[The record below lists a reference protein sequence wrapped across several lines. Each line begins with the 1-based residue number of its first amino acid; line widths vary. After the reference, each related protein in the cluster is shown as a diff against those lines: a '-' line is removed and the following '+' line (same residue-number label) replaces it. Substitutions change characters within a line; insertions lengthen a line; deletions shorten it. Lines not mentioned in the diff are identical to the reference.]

1 MRQKN
6 KLSPVNAFYGLTIY
20 ITAFYILL
28 TGCSKNFTSSRDAL
42 LGQPAATQ
50 FWKSASDAASAVN
63 SIYGNLRSWNNTAFA
78 AISIENTGSDDAVKG
93 STSNDATFFNEYDN
107 FTVDPSEGQLDGFWT
122 AQYQNINFCNQ
133 VLDHVDTMASVDA
146 SLKARYLAEAK
157 FVRAYSYFRLVRAFG
172 NIPLVLKVPTTAA
185 DLNPKQSTPAEVYT
199 AIEQDLTDAASVLPV
214 SYGAADIG
222 RATKGAALALHA
234 KVAMYQKKWSDVLNY
249 TNQVTGLSAYSLFP
263 DYYQMFRYANE
274 NCSESIFEIQCDYVP
289 GNDDINSSQYS
300 QVQGDRD
307 ASPSAGWGFNEPTD
321 NLVNEFETNDP
332 RLQGTI
338 MIAGTTTGSGDA
350 VPPAAAGAPTMYN
363 MKSYVPFAVAVLSGN
378 QGCGQNVRVI
388 RYADVLLMNAEA
400 NNELGNAAPA
410 LASLELVRARA
421 RANSSSP
428 STALPAV
435 TTTDQTA
442 LRTAIYHER
451 RVELAMENDRY
462 FDVIRQGRGTTVFG
476 PLGWTANKNEVW
488 PIPQTE
494 IDNSG
499 GVLVQNTGY

>member
-1 MRQKN
+1 MRLKN
-6 KLSPVNAFYGLTIY
+6 KLSPVYALFGFAIC
-20 ITAFYILL
+20 ASCILL
-28 TGCSKNFTSSRDAL
+28 TSCSKTFTSSKDAI

-50 FWKSASDAASAVN
+50 FWKTASDAASAVN
-63 SIYGNLRSWNNTAFA
+63 SIYGNLRTWNNTAFA
-78 AISIENTGSDDAVKG
+78 AIAVENMGSDDAIKG
-93 STSNDATFFNEYDN
+93 STSNDATFFNLYDN
-107 FTVDPSEGQLDGFWT
+107 FTVDASEGQLDGFWT
-122 AQYQNINFCNQ
+122 GQYQNINFCNQ

-146 SLKARYLAEAK
+146 NLKARYLAEAK
-157 FVRAYSYFRLVRAFG
+157 FLRAYSYFRLVRAFG
-172 NIPLVLKVPTTAA
+172 NIPLVLHVPLSAA
-185 DLNPKQSTPAEVYT
+185 ELNPKQSTSAEVYA
-199 AIEQDLTDAASVLPV
+199 AIEQDLTDAANVLPT
-214 SYGAADIG
+214 SYGPSDIG

-249 TNQVTGLSAYSLFP
+249 TNQVIALGVYSLFP

-289 GNDDINSSQYS
+289 GNDDLNSSQYS

-307 ASPSAGWGFNEPTD
+307 ASPSAGWGFNEPTS
-321 NLVNEFETNDP
+321 NLVSEFEANDP
-332 RLQGTI
+332 RLQATV
-338 MIAGTTTGSGDA
+338 MFAGTTTPSGDA
-350 VPPAAAGAPTMYN
+350 VPQAAAGAPTRYN

-378 QGCGQNVRVI
+378 QGCGQNVRVL

-400 NNELGNAAPA
+400 NNESGNATAA
-410 LASLELVRARA
+410 LSPLETVRARA

-442 LRTAIYHER
+442 LRNAIYHER

-499 GVLVQNTGY
+499 NVLVQNTGY